1 MMFESIDIISEIR
14 TINSKRIDDNNIS
27 IKITS
32 LRLGDINEAFKVS
45 YDDTFESFAQR
56 LEEKGVSKVT
66 FHDGNGNLFS

>member
-45 YDDTFESFAQR
+45 YDDTFESFA
-56 LEEKGVSKVT
+56 
-66 FHDGNGNLFS
+66 

>member
-14 TINSKRIDDNNIS
+14 TINCKRIDDNNIS

-45 YDDTFESFAQR
+45 YDDTFDSLAHR
-56 LEEKGVSKVT
+56 LEEKGV
-66 FHDGNGNLFS
+66 